1 MFEFYFEDPKLI
13 PPRKQGQSYK
23 EWDNILKDFLKNRIN
38 DYKYSE
44 FIRKN
49 FWDMFREDLFEDPSY
64 NYLVKLIYREN
75 LIISK
80 SKPTRKYMLSKPQ
93 NAYPF
98 LRMRKYKG
106 K

>member
-1 MFEFYFEDPKLI
+1 MFEFYFEDPKSI

-23 EWDNILKDFLKNRIN
+23 EWDNILKDFLKDRIN
-38 DYKYSE
+38 DYKYSG

-49 FWDMFREDLFEDPSY
+49 FWNMFRDDLFEDPSY
-64 NYLVKLIYREN
+64 NYLIKLIYREN
-75 LIISK
+75 LIASK
-80 SKPTRKYMLSKPQ
+80 SKPLRKYMLTKPQ

-98 LRMRKYKG
+98 LRIRKYKE